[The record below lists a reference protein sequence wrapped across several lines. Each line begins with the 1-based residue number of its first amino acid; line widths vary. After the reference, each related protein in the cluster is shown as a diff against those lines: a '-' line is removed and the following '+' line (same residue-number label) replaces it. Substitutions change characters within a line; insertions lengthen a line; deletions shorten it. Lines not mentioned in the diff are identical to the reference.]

1 MKYLRMVVENKKLAY
16 YLVALVALG
25 IFALVLRRG
34 IPVENVE
41 PIFVGPP
48 ETHYNHAILPTA
60 FEVERA
66 LETRLEE
73 FFALVEGAGKVRVMI
88 SPLAG
93 RETVFAVDVNLN
105 NSYSREEDSQGGT
118 RETRQYYSQEKTV
131 ILTDRQGVDRPLVVR
146 EIEPQVLGIVIIAEG
161 GDNAFVRDALTR
173 AAMAMLGLEAH
184 MIQVL
189 KGNF

>member
-93 RETVFAVDVNLN
+93 RETVFAMDVNLN

-118 RETRQYYSQEKTV
+118 RETRQYYNQEKTV